1 MSSSSRLLP
10 PGSTIGMLGGG
21 QLGRMALLAGR
32 RLGYR
37 FHVYEPA
44 PDCCAAPVAEKTFSA
59 RWDDAAALAEFVSG
73 IAAVTLEFENVPATA
88 LQLLEKCVPARPGS
102 RALAI
107 CQNRRRE
114 KEFLRRHG
122 FPCADF
128 AVVDSAAQL
137 ARAAAKLG
145 LPCVLKTTISGYDGK
160 GQLKLPAPSANSTPD
175 WDVVWRSFGAAEAV
189 VEKWVPFAAEC
200 SVIVARGLD
209 GKMAAFPMVEN
220 EHVRHIL
227 HRSIAPAR
235 LPKKTQRAGAALAKE
250 IAETL
255 GVVGLL
261 AVEMFYADGKL
272 LVNELAPRP
281 HNSGHYTL
289 DACATSQFEQHIRCV
304 AGLPLGTPDL
314 LRPAVMVNLL
324 GEVWRGGHAP
334 NWAKLLRDPRVKL
347 HLYDKGDPRAGRKM
361 GHFTVLDQN
370 QKNAIALAD
379 RLFAELTGGWV
390 GCFREAR
397 PLAPPRLP

>member
-1 MSSSSRLLP
+1 MSSPLRLLP
-10 PGSTIGMLGGG
+10 PGSTLGMLGGG

-37 FHVYEPA
+37 FHVYEPS
-44 PDCCAAPVAEKTFSA
+44 PDCCAASVADKTFSSG
-59 RWDDAAALAEFVSG
+59 WDDAGALAEFADG
-73 IAAVTLEFENVPATA
+73 IAAVTLEFENVPAAA
-88 LQLLEKCVPARPGS
+88 LQLLEKRVPARPNV

-128 AVVDSAAQL
+128 AVVQSAAQL
-137 ARAAAKLG
+137 ERAAAKLG
-145 LPCVLKTTISGYDGK
+145 FPCVLKTAVSGYDGK
-160 GQLKLPAPSANSTPD
+160 GQLKLPALPAGIAPD
-175 WDVVWRSFGAAEAV
+175 WAAVWRSFGAAEAV
-189 VEKWVPFAAEC
+189 VEKWIPFTAEC
-200 SVIVARGLD
+200 SVIVARGRRGEL
-209 GKMAAFPMVEN
+209 AAFPMAEN
-220 EHVRHIL
+220 EHRRHIL

-235 LPKKTQRAGAALAKE
+235 LPEKTQRAGAALARE

-261 AVEMFYADGKL
+261 AVEMFYVDGKL

-289 DACATSQFEQHIRCV
+289 DACVTSQFEQHIRAV
-304 AGLPLGTPDL
+304 AGLPLGAPDL
-314 LRPAVMVNLL
+314 LRPAVMINLL
-324 GEVWRGGHAP
+324 GDVWRAGRAP
-334 NWAKLLRDPRVKL
+334 DWTKLLRDPRVKL
-347 HLYDKGDPRAGRKM
+347 HLYDKGEPRPGRKM

-370 QKNAIALAD
+370 QKAAIKLAD
-379 RLFAELTGGWV
+379 RLFEELS
-390 GCFREAR
+390 ES
-397 PLAPPRLP
+397 